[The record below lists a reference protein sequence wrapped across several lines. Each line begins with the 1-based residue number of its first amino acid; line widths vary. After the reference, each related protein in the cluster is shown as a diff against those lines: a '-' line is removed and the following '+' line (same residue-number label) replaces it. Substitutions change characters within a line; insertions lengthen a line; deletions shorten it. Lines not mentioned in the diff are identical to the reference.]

1 MRKIFKNKRII
12 GKLGKKKGKLAL
24 GLFFSIL
31 FLFCLNSFSTNFP
44 TNIDNK
50 NLKKSGIWATLDLID
65 IYNVNNSRHPHNS
78 LIQIYGR
85 LYNRIWDDGK
95 QGYTVALIIDGT
107 LYPGINEITDSNGY
121 FQINYNV
128 NIDHFSYDVYSPH
141 TIEAEVTNP
150 VPPDNVEYRT
160 HLLIFVNIS
169 SYFDVQDPS
178 SAFLHD
184 EFFNFDGH
192 LNFQNGMGI
201 SNALVNYY
209 WYDGSTIVGLGSFI
223 TTGLGQ
229 IPYDTIT
236 IPFVAENDLIIK
248 LNYSNSPFIGYSEA
262 VIFNTK
268 IFSDIS
274 CLWNLPTTITE
285 NSNLNIA
292 GQLVSST
299 NPSILINNRDIDIYY
314 NGSFI
319 GTDRTDNNG
328 DFSYVYPLPAGL
340 GLSSLRIVLIG
351 SGLETTRYIDIEAQ
365 QPSGPSTPG
374 ETPFFMFI
382 TIFLPILAVVIAGLS
397 FYGYRYYKKQ
407 DKLSRVINLP
417 LESKIINLK
426 ILKDS
431 GRLEESLSYLFN
443 AIYMDLVNAKYGRT
457 REINETIRD
466 FAIISVKDLKL
477 NPTTIYPFIQK
488 IEQIIYAK
496 PFQISDH
503 DFYKTVELFSPIY
516 LQLTGYNFVLN
527 F

>member
-1 MRKIFKNKRII
+1 M
-12 GKLGKKKGKLAL
+12 
-24 GLFFSIL
+24 
-31 FLFCLNSFSTNFP
+31 TYV
-44 TNIDNK
+44 DNK
-50 NLKKSGIWATLDLID
+50 SIRKSGIWATLDLID

-95 QGYTVALIIDGT
+95 QGYTVALKIDGI
-107 LYPGINEITDSNGY
+107 LYPGINDITDSNGY

-128 NIDHFSYDVYSPH
+128 DIDHFSYDVYSSH
-141 TIEAEVTNP
+141 TIEAEVTDST
-150 VPPDNVEYRT
+150 PDNVEYRT

-178 SAFLHD
+178 SASLHG
-184 EFFNFDGH
+184 EFFNFDGY

-201 SNALVNYY
+201 SNAIVNYY
-209 WYDGSTIVGLGSFI
+209 WYDGSNIVDSGFFWTTMLGE
-223 TTGLGQ
+223 
-229 IPYDTIT
+229 IPYDFIFV
-236 IPFVAENDLIIK
+236 PFVLENDLTLK
-248 LNYSNSPFIGYSEA
+248 LNYSNPPFIGYSEA
-262 VIFNTK
+262 VIVNTK

-274 CLWNLPTTITE
+274 CLWNLPSTITE

-299 NPSILINNRDIDIYY
+299 DSSVVIGNRDIDIYY

-319 GTDRTDNNG
+319 GTDRTDSNG
-328 DFSYVYPLPAGL
+328 DFSYAYPLPAGI
-340 GLSSLRIVLIG
+340 GISSLRIVLIG
-351 SGLETTRYIDIEAQ
+351 SGLETTQYIDVEAQ

-374 ETPFFMFI
+374 EAPFLMFLA
-382 TIFLPILAVVIAGLS
+382 IFLPIFAIIIVGLS
-397 FYGYRYYKKQ
+397 IYGYRYYKRQ
-407 DKLSRVINLP
+407 DKLSRVVNLP

-443 AIYMDLVNAKYGRT
+443 AIYMDLVNAKFGRT
-457 REINETIRD
+457 RDINETIRD

-488 IEQIIYAK
+488 IEEIIYAK
-496 PFQISDH
+496 PFQISDR

>member
-1 MRKIFKNKRII
+1 MNKIFRNKLKI
-12 GKLGKKKGKLAL
+12 GKLGKKKIQLAL

-31 FLFCLNSFSTNFP
+31 FLFSLNYIKTNI
-44 TNIDNK
+44 TYIDNK

-65 IYNVNNSRHPHNS
+65 IYNVNNSRHPHNN

-95 QGYTVALIIDGT
+95 QGYTVALKIDGI
-107 LYPGINEITDSNGY
+107 LYPGINDDTDLNGY

-128 NIDHFSYDVYSPH
+128 TPSLDVYISH
-141 TIEAEVTNP
+141 TIEAEVTDST
-150 VPPDNVEYRT
+150 PDNVEYRT
-160 HLLIFVNIS
+160 YLLIFVNTT
-169 SYFDVQDPS
+169 SYFDVQDPF
-178 SAFLHD
+178 SASLHG
-184 EFFNFDGH
+184 EFFNFDGY

-201 SNALVNYY
+201 SNAFVNYY
-209 WYDGSTIVGLGSFI
+209 WYYGLNIIDSGSFF
-223 TTGLGQ
+223 TNGFGE
-229 IPYDTIT
+229 IPKDFIFV
-236 IPFVAENDLIIK
+236 PFVPEDDLTLK
-248 LNYSNSPFIGYSEA
+248 LNYSDPPFVGYSEA
-262 VIFNTK
+262 VIVNTK

-274 CLWNLPTTITE
+274 CLWNLPSTITE

-299 NPSILINNRDIDIYY
+299 NPSVLISNRDIDIYY

-319 GTDRTDNNG
+319 GTDRTDSNG
-328 DFSYVYPLPAGL
+328 DFSYVFPLPTGI

-351 SGLETTRYIDIEAQ
+351 SGLETTQYIDVEAQ

-374 ETPFFMFI
+374 ETPFFMFLA
-382 TIFLPILAVVIAGLS
+382 IFLPVLAVIIAGLS

-407 DKLSRVINLP
+407 DKLSRVVNLP

-443 AIYMDLVNAKYGRT
+443 AIYMDLVNAKFGRT
-457 REINETIRD
+457 RDVKETIRD

-488 IEQIIYAK
+488 IEEIIYAK

>member
-1 MRKIFKNKRII
+1 MRKVFKKKINI
-12 GKLGKKKGKLAL
+12 GKLGKKKVKLAI

-31 FLFCLNSFSTNFP
+31 FLFSLNSFSTNLP
-44 TNIDNK
+44 TYIDDK
-50 NLKKSGIWATLDLID
+50 NLKKSGIWATLDIID

-95 QGYTVALIIDGT
+95 QGYTVALIIDDN
-107 LYPGINEITDSNGY
+107 LYPGINDITDSNGY
-121 FQINYNV
+121 FQINYNID
-128 NIDHFSYDVYSPH
+128 IDHFSYDVYNPH
-141 TIEAEVTNP
+141 IINCSVIDST
-150 VPPDNVEYRT
+150 PDNVEYRT
-160 HLLIFVNIS
+160 HLQIFVNIS
-169 SYFDVQDPS
+169 SYFNVQDPQ
-178 SAFLHD
+178 SAFLHG
-184 EFFNFDGH
+184 EFFNFDGY
-192 LNFQNGMGI
+192 LNLQNGMGI
-201 SNALVNYY
+201 SYALVNYY
-209 WYDGSTIVGLGSFI
+209 WYDDSNIVGSGFFSTTMLGE
-223 TTGLGQ
+223 
-229 IPYDTIT
+229 IPQDSIF
-236 IPFVAENDLIIK
+236 IPFVLENDLTLK
-248 LNYSNSPFIGYSEA
+248 LNFSNPPFIGYSEA

-274 CLWNLPTTITE
+274 CLWNLPSTITE

-292 GQLVSST
+292 GQLVSTT
-299 NPSILINNRDIDIYY
+299 NPSVLITNRDIDIYY

-328 DFSYVYPLPAGL
+328 DFSYIYSLPAGT
-340 GLSSLRIVLIG
+340 GLSSLRIVLVG
-351 SGLETTRYIDIEAQ
+351 SGLETTQYIDVKAQ

-374 ETPFFMFI
+374 ETPFFMFLV
-382 TIFLPILAVVIAGLS
+382 IFLPILAVIIVGLS
-397 FYGYRYYKKQ
+397 IYGYRYYKRQ
-407 DKLSRVINLP
+407 DKLSRVVNLP

-443 AIYMDLVNAKYGRT
+443 AIYMDLVNAKFGRT
-457 REINETIRD
+457 RDINETIRD

-488 IEQIIYAK
+488 IEEIIYAK
-496 PFQISDH
+496 PFQISDR